1 MYSCDANILRGY
13 NASFGSGIIL
23 GGNECRLLHHFKG
36 KFAYSVKLLNNGA
49 CDIMCEILYQDFFNH
64 QQYQFCDDTVTIIE
78 ADVEGISTVRLL
90 NPGATDTEASAKFC
104 LTISYLGKNPLHG
117 FFFVPM
123 TDSLLKQFSK

>member
-23 GGNECRLLHHFKG
+23 GGNECRILHRFKG

-78 ADVEGISTVRLL
+78 ADVEGISTVMLL
-90 NPGATDTEASAKFC
+90 NPGETDTEASAKFC

-117 FFFVPM
+117 FF
-123 TDSLLKQFSK
+123 SLCR

>member
-23 GGNECRLLHHFKG
+23 GGNECRILHHFKG
-36 KFAYSVKLLNNGA
+36 KFAYSVKLSNNGA

-117 FFFVPM
+117 FFLCA
-123 TDSLLKQFSK
+123 DD

>member
-1 MYSCDANILRGY
+1 MFFSDARSVYSCDANILRGY

-23 GGNECRLLHHFKG
+23 GGNECRILHHFKG

-90 NPGATDTEASAKFC
+90 NPGETDTEASAKFC

-117 FFFVPM
+117 FFLCA
-123 TDSLLKQFSK
+123 DD